1 MLPLFE
7 DCLYMWED
15 RVVVGG
21 LGLWCDLTIKNA
33 VWRQRDLLDVEIE
46 PGSEALMTFQCH
58 LLYKTA
64 IKWCKPIKTKLQPKR
79 TVQFKLLESKE
90 F

>member
-21 LGLWCDLTIKNA
+21 LGLWCDLTIKNL
-33 VWRQRDLLDVEIE
+33 VWRQRDLLDVKIQ
-46 PGSEALMTFQCH
+46 PALMTFKCH
-58 LLYKTA
+58 LRYKTA
-64 IKWCKPIKTKLQPKR
+64 IKWCKPIKIKLLQSKR
-79 TVQFKLLESKE
+79 SVQFKLIVSKE